1 MAIGVRFPFQ
11 ETNEGGVFRYTKSSD
26 EAIRTNLISLLTTK
40 KKQRVMNNNL
50 YSPLYEQIFEEWDE
64 ISQDILDE
72 KLKDVI
78 SKYIT
83 EITVEDIKYTF
94 DETNYTLTVKVIYS
108 IDYLQGVQSSVEVGV
123 ALQPNNL

>member
-50 YSPLYEQIFEEWDE
+50 YSPLYDQIFEEWDE

-94 DETNYTLTVKVIYS
+94 DETNYTLSVKVIYS
-108 IDYLQGVQSSVEVGV
+108 IDYLPGVQSSVEVGV
-123 ALQPNNL
+123 ALQQNTL

>member
-94 DETNYTLTVKVIYS
+94 DEINYTLTVKVIYS

>member
-26 EAIRTNLISLLTTK
+26 ETIRTNLISLLTTK
-40 KKQRVMNNNL
+40 KQQRVMNNNL
-50 YSPLYEQIFEEWDE
+50 YSPLYEQVFEEWDE

-72 KLKDVI
+72 KLKAVI

-94 DETNYTLTVKVIYS
+94 DETTYTLTVKVVYS

-123 ALQPNNL
+123 ALQPNTL

>member
-40 KKQRVMNNNL
+40 KQQRVMNNNL

-72 KLKDVI
+72 KLKAVI

-94 DETNYTLTVKVIYS
+94 DETTYTLTVKVIYS

-123 ALQPNNL
+123 ALQPNTL

>member
-11 ETNEGGVFRYTKSSD
+11 ETNEGGVFRYTKSSE

-40 KKQRVMNNNL
+40 KQQRVMNNNL

-72 KLKDVI
+72 KLKAVI

-108 IDYLQGVQSSVEVGV
+108 IDYLQGVQNSVEVGV
-123 ALQPNNL
+123 ALQQNIL

>member
-11 ETNEGGVFRYTKSSD
+11 ETNEGGVFRYTNSSD

-40 KKQRVMNNNL
+40 KQQRVMNNNL

-72 KLKDVI
+72 KLKAVI
-78 SKYIT
+78 SRYIT

-94 DETNYTLTVKVIYS
+94 DETNYTLSVKVIYS
-108 IDYLQGVQSSVEVGV
+108 IDYLPGVQSSVEVGV
-123 ALQPNNL
+123 SLQQNTL

>member
-40 KKQRVMNNNL
+40 KQQRVMNNNL

-72 KLKDVI
+72 KLKAVI

-123 ALQPNNL
+123 ALQPNTL

>member
-40 KKQRVMNNNL
+40 KQQRVMNNNL

-72 KLKDVI
+72 KLKAVI

-94 DETNYTLTVKVIYS
+94 NETTYTLTVKVIYS

-123 ALQPNNL
+123 ALQPNTL

>member
-11 ETNEGGVFRYTKSSD
+11 ETNEGGVFRYTKSSE

-72 KLKDVI
+72 KLKAVI

-83 EITVEDIKYTF
+83 EIMVEDIKYTF

>member
-26 EAIRTNLISLLTTK
+26 ETIRTNLISLLTTK
-40 KKQRVMNNNL
+40 KQQRVMNNNL
-50 YSPLYEQIFEEWDE
+50 YSPLYEQVFEEWDE

-72 KLKDVI
+72 KLKAVI

-94 DETNYTLTVKVIYS
+94 DETTYTLTVKVVYS

-123 ALQPNNL
+123 ALQQNTL

>member
-50 YSPLYEQIFEEWDE
+50 YSPLYDQIFEEWDE

-94 DETNYTLTVKVIYS
+94 DETNYTLSVKVIYS
-108 IDYLQGVQSSVEVGV
+108 IDYLPGVRSSVEVGV
-123 ALQPNNL
+123 SLQQNTL

>member
-50 YSPLYEQIFEEWDE
+50 YSPLYDQIFEEWDE

-94 DETNYTLTVKVIYS
+94 DETNYTLSVKVIYS
-108 IDYLQGVQSSVEVGV
+108 IDYLPGVQSSVEVGV
-123 ALQPNNL
+123 SLQQNTL